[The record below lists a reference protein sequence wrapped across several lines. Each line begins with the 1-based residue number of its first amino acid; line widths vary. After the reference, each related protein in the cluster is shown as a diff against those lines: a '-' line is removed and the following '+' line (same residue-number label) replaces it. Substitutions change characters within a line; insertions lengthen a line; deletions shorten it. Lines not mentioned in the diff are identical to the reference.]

1 MLTRDLPNSVA
12 WLGAGSYLHS
22 EFRLLKNCSS
32 AFRRH
37 RVCYSMKFG
46 ILPALALG
54 FAMPG
59 TIAFSAELP
68 SHLVSSSDGWKQAAE
83 SKGVAIYSR
92 LRPGSSLKEFRAVG
106 EIAAPTRAV
115 HAVIDDLENYP
126 SFMPYTAQC
135 RVMKRDKNFILT
147 YQRLSPKICADRDYT
162 LRIRKKSWPAA
173 EGGQIYLSWWRT
185 VNSIGQ
191 EEKPGVVRVDVCD
204 GAWLLEPDGANK
216 TRATYSVYTDTGG
229 LIPAF
234 LANHASQVGIG
245 QLFEA
250 VRKQVRNPKYG
261 F

>member
-1 MLTRDLPNSVA
+1 MKRRIPPAVVLSFTVA
-12 WLGAGSYLHS
+12 
-22 EFRLLKNCSS
+22 
-32 AFRRH
+32 
-37 RVCYSMKFG
+37 
-46 ILPALALG
+46 
-54 FAMPG
+54 G
-59 TIAFSAELP
+59 TIALSAEPP
-68 SHLVSSSDGWKQAAE
+68 SHLISSSDGWKLAAQ
-83 SKGVAIYSR
+83 SQGVAIYSR
-92 LRPGSSLKEFRAVG
+92 LRPGSALKEFKAIG
-106 EIAAPTRAV
+106 EIAAPTHVV
-115 HAVIDDLENYP
+115 HGVIDDLENYP
-126 SFMPYTAQC
+126 SFMPYTAEC
-135 RVMKRDKNFILT
+135 RVMKRGKNFILT

-185 VNSIGQ
+185 LNSVGQ
-191 EEKPGVVRVDVCD
+191 EERVGVVRVDVCD

-250 VRKQVRNPKYG
+250 VRKQVRNPRYG